1 MTPVNRYSSDDKDVP
16 LPLMVIGGVAALAVD
31 SRAVTAAKVLMLFMM
46 RKKIQIKKRG
56 RNVVERERSEFN
68 R

>member
-46 RKKIQIKKRG
+46 RRFKSR
-56 RNVVERERSEFN
+56 REVET
-68 R
+68 